1 MAYRSNRYDNR
12 RPKYKKPP
20 ESRPSRPQSFAK
32 HRYDFGD
39 KEKREIRE
47 VTGDRCLRCGIQE
60 HELDLLLA
68 QACEKC
74 DLNDADKNCNS
85 GCDITSDR
93 HLEIHHTVSKW
104 FAAENKMDSKVIGSL
119 NMGVCLCN
127 ECHKIMDRLA
137 QQPDSEDDLR
147 TLYELGKRDLSTQE
161 ITNLFRRARTKSYLA
176 EIFTYLVQ
184 PRHDCQWIGT
194 RIFASARQNFIKN
207 SPSQSSNQRTTK
219 KREVKFSHA
228 QTPTT
233 RAILRASLTI

>member
-176 EIFTYLVQ
+176 EILRIWYNRDMIVNGLEPEFLPQ
-184 PRHDCQWIGT
+184 PD
-194 RIFASARQNFIKN
+194 RILLRTAQAKALIKG
-207 SPSQSSNQRTTK
+207 QQ
-219 KREVKFSHA
+219 KREKSNSRMRKR
-228 QTPTT
+228 QPQGQDYE
-233 RAILRASLTI
+233 LR